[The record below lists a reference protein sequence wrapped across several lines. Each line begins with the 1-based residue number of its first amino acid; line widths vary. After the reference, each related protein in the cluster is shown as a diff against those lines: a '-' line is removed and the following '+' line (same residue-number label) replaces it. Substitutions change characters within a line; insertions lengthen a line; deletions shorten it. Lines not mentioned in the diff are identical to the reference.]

1 MTVQL
6 HRRWRRLPPVEICE
20 YRHCFAS
27 FGSLESAAFSA
38 DDCVRARLRFYTSCM
53 HAELAKLVHLQ
64 ELEQQARVLTIQ
76 IAQYTGRIEVREAAL
91 FDTARLLD
99 QNAIAIEKEAAS
111 RRRMESDTED
121 FRMKSARYQA
131 QLDDV
136 QSDGQMKALQHQIA
150 FCKHEIDRIDELE
163 FASLMETEAL
173 EVRQRLLHET
183 RANQMQ
189 ALEDEKVAAQLGR
202 ARDKATL
209 AELHRERDAVRQTVD
224 PELLSEYDRISA
236 ARKQAVA
243 SVEQQRCSACQM
255 MLRPQRWNE
264 IRQGSVHFCES
275 CGRFLYYNPPVD
287 LSDAIHLPAPSK
299 KPAGLAKRPA
309 PSQATGSG
317 PSARE
322 D

>member
-1 MTVQL
+1 
-6 HRRWRRLPPVEICE
+6 
-20 YRHCFAS
+20 
-27 FGSLESAAFSA
+27 
-38 DDCVRARLRFYTSCM
+38 M

-64 ELEQQARVLTIQ
+64 ELEQQARELNTQLASYSSRV
-76 IAQYTGRIEVREAAL
+76 EVREAAL
-91 FDTARLLD
+91 VDTARLLD
-99 QNAIAIEKEAAS
+99 QNAMALAKETAL
-111 RRRMESDTED
+111 RRRMESETED

-183 RANQMQ
+183 RANQLQ
-189 ALEDEKVAAQLGR
+189 ALEDEKITSQLGR
-202 ARDKATL
+202 ARGKETL
-209 AELHRERDAVRQTVD
+209 AELNRERDELRKTVE
-224 PELLSEYDRISA
+224 PELLSEYDRISS
-236 ARKQAVA
+236 ARKLAVA

-264 IRQGSVHFCES
+264 IRQGGVHFCES
-275 CGRFLYYNPPVD
+275 CGRFLYYNPAID
-287 LSDAIHLPAPSK
+287 LTDAVHLPPPSK
-299 KPAGLAKRPA
+299 KPAGLAKGAA

-317 PSARE
+317 PLARE